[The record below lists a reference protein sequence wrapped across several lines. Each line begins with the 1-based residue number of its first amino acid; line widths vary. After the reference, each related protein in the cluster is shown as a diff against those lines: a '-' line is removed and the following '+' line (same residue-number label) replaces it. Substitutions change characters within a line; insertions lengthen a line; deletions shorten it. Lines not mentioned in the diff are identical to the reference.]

1 MLAYG
6 VCIGSRER
14 YETLAAPALR
24 DLGGVVV
31 EADDQ
36 RSICAAYNAILEA
49 VSDEPDIEG
58 LVLLHEDVTIES
70 AAFIAAIRAELAD
83 PDVAVVGAI
92 GALRPASLRWWQGEG
107 RGRVRDST
115 GPVDFGGGRHDVDV
129 LDGLCL
135 VLSPWA
141 IAHLR
146 FDESAFDGFHGYD
159 SDICLQARAAGRR
172 VRVTELP
179 ITHHTHGGYGDAVA
193 YARASAAFAAKWR
206 DLLFALQG
214 SRAPAPA
221 TCRACGGAVA
231 TVPASRGV
239 EVAACGRCGSGLT
252 LPTAAGPGAPEAPVL
267 AAAAATARADW
278 IARAGAHRVALF
290 GGDPSL
296 AGELARRG
304 IDVADAGA
312 DAAVVVG
319 AFERAPD
326 AADVAVRARAALAPG
341 GVLLAECRNFG
352 AVEAAVDPIVWGR
365 PDLADLRTLL
375 TPAGARALL
384 ERASFTAVETTV
396 GTSEAYDPPELWR
409 ARRDHWASMRL
420 GADSENV
427 LLVTARAA

>member
-14 YETLAAPALR
+14 YEKFAAPRLR

-36 RSICAAYNAILEA
+36 RSICAAYNAILDA
-49 VSDEPDIEG
+49 VADEPDVEG

-92 GALRPASLRWWQGEG
+92 GSLRPSSLRWWQAEG

-115 GPVDFGGGRHDVDV
+115 GLVDFGGGRHDVDV

-141 IAHLR
+141 IRHLR
-146 FDESAFDGFHGYD
+146 FDDSAFHGFHGYD
-159 SDICLQARAAGRR
+159 SDICLQARAAGKR
-172 VRVTELP
+172 VRVTDLP
-179 ITHHTHGGYGDAVA
+179 ITHHTHGGYGDAAA
-193 YARASAAFAAKWR
+193 YARASAAFGAKWR
-206 DLLFALQG
+206 ELLFALQG
-214 SRAPAPA
+214 VRAPAPA
-221 TCRACGGAVA
+221 SCAACGGIVA
-231 TVPASRGV
+231 TVPATRRL
-239 EVAACGRCGSGLT
+239 EVAACARCGSGLT
-252 LPTAAGPGAPEAPVL
+252 LPVTTETGAPEPSAL

-278 IARAGAHRVALF
+278 IERAGARRVALF
-290 GGDPSL
+290 GGDAAL
-296 AGELARRG
+296 ADELRRRG
-304 IDVADAGA
+304 IETAEEHA

-326 AADVAVRARAALAPG
+326 AAAVARQARAVLAPG
-341 GVLLAECRNFG
+341 GLLLAECRNFA

-384 ERASFTAVETTV
+384 ERNSFTAVETSV
-396 GTSEAYDPPELWR
+396 ATSEAYDPPELWR

-427 LLVTARAA
+427 LLVRGRAA

>member
-14 YETLAAPALR
+14 YGSLAGPPLR

-36 RSICAAYNAILEA
+36 RSICAAYNAILDA
-49 VSDEPDIEG
+49 VAGEPDIVG

-70 AAFIAAIRAELAD
+70 AAFIVAVRAELAD
-83 PDVAVVGAI
+83 PDVAIVGAI

-107 RGRVRDST
+107 RGRVRDSS
-115 GPVDFGGGRHDVDV
+115 GLVDFGGGRHDVDV

-141 IAHLR
+141 TRHLR

-179 ITHHTHGGYGDAVA
+179 ITHHTHGGYGDAAA
-193 YARASAAFAAKWR
+193 YARANVVFAAKWR
-206 DLLFALQG
+206 ELLFALQG
-214 SRAPAPA
+214 SRAPEPA

-231 TVPASRGV
+231 TVPATRGL

-252 LPTAAGPGAPEAPVL
+252 LPVADNAGAPEPATL
-267 AAAAATARADW
+267 AAASAVARADW
-278 IARAGAHRVALF
+278 IERAGPGRVALF
-290 GGDPSL
+290 GGDAAL
-296 AGELARRG
+296 AGELTRRG
-304 IDVADAGA
+304 IEIAA
-312 DAAVVVG
+312 DAADTAVVIG
-319 AFERAPD
+319 AFERASD
-326 AADVAVRARAALAPG
+326 AADVAARARAALAPG
-341 GVLLAECRNFG
+341 GLLLAECRNF
-352 AVEAAVDPIVWGR
+352 AAAEAAVDPIVWGR

-384 ERASFTAVETTV
+384 ERSSFTAVETTV
-396 GTSEAYDPPELWR
+396 GTSEAYDPPDLWR

>member
-1 MLAYG
+1 MA
-6 VCIGSRER
+6 
-14 YETLAAPALR
+14 
-24 DLGGVVV
+24 
-31 EADDQ
+31 
-36 RSICAAYNAILEA
+36 
-49 VSDEPDIEG
+49 DEPDIEG

-70 AAFIAAIRAELAD
+70 AAFIAAIRTELAD

-115 GPVDFGGGRHDVDV
+115 GLVDFGGGRHDVDV

-141 IAHLR
+141 IQHLR

-159 SDICLQARAAGRR
+159 SDICLQARAAGKR
-172 VRVTELP
+172 VRVTRPADHAPHARRLRRRGRLRPRQRRLRREVARP
-179 ITHHTHGGYGDAVA
+179 AVRPPRRPR
-193 YARASAAFAAKWR
+193 ARAR
-206 DLLFALQG
+206 HLRRLRRH
-214 SRAPAPA
+214 RARPCPPPD
-221 TCRACGGAVA
+221 RL
-231 TVPASRGV
+231 

-252 LPTAAGPGAPEAPVL
+252 LPATADAGAPEQAVL

-278 IARAGAHRVALF
+278 IEARRTASRRPVRRRRRAGGRARPSRHRDRRPPAPTRRSSSA
-290 GGDPSL
+290 PSS
-296 AGELARRG
+296 ARRT
-304 IDVADAGA
+304 
-312 DAAVVVG
+312 
-319 AFERAPD
+319 PPTSPP
-326 AADVAVRARAALAPG
+326 RARAALAPG
-341 GVLLAECRNFG
+341 GLLLAECRNF
-352 AVEAAVDPIVWGR
+352 AATEAAVDPIVWGR

-384 ERASFTAVETTV
+384 ERTSFTAVETSV

-427 LLVTARAA
+427 LLVRGRAA

>member
-14 YETLAAPALR
+14 YEALAAPALR
-24 DLGGVVV
+24 DLGGVVI

-36 RSICAAYNAILEA
+36 RSICSAYNAILDA
-49 VSDEPDIEG
+49 VADEPDIEG

-70 AAFIAAIRAELAD
+70 AAFIAAIRTELAD
-83 PDVAVVGAI
+83 PDVAVIGAI

-107 RGRVRDST
+107 RGRVRDSS
-115 GPVDFGGGRHDVDV
+115 GLVDFGGGCQDVDV

-141 IAHLR
+141 IRHLR

-179 ITHHTHGGYGDAVA
+179 VTHHTHGGYGDAAA

-214 SRAPAPA
+214 ARAPAPA
-221 TCRACGGAVA
+221 TCRACGGAVP
-231 TVPASRGV
+231 TVPATRGV
-239 EVAACGRCGSGLT
+239 EVAACARCGSGLT
-252 LPTAAGPGAPEAPVL
+252 LPAAAEPGAPEAPVL
-267 AAAAATARADW
+267 ATAATIARADW
-278 IARAGAHRVALF
+278 IERAAPRRVALF
-290 GGDPSL
+290 GGDAVL
-296 AGELARRG
+296 ATELARRG
-304 IDVADAGA
+304 IGIVAADA
-312 DAAVVVG
+312 DVAVVVG
-319 AFERAPD
+319 AFERALD
-326 AADVAVRARAALAPG
+326 AAEVATRAHTALAPG
-341 GVLLAECRNFG
+341 GVLLAECRNFAAIE
-352 AVEAAVDPIVWGR
+352 AVVDPIVWGR

-384 ERASFTAVETTV
+384 ERTSFTAVETSV
-396 GTSEAYDPPELWR
+396 GTSEAYDPPELWS

-427 LLVTARAA
+427 LLVSARAA

>member
-6 VCIGSRER
+6 VCIGSRDR
-14 YETLAAPALR
+14 YEALAAPHLR

-36 RSICAAYNAILEA
+36 RSICAAYNAVLAA
-49 VSDEPDIEG
+49 VTDEPDVEG
-58 LVLLHEDVTIES
+58 LVLLHEDVTIDS

-92 GALRPASLRWWQGEG
+92 GALRPSSLRWWQGEG

-115 GPVDFGGGRHDVDV
+115 GLVDFGGGRHDVDV

-141 IAHLR
+141 ITHLR

-159 SDICLQARAAGRR
+159 SDICLQARAAGKR
-172 VRVTELP
+172 VRVTDLP
-179 ITHHTHGGYGDAVA
+179 ITHHTHGGYGDAAA
-193 YARASAAFAAKWR
+193 YARAGAAFAAKWR
-206 DLLFALQG
+206 DLLFALRG
-214 SRAPAPA
+214 TRAPAPA
-221 TCRACGGAVA
+221 TCSACGGQVA
-231 TVPASRGV
+231 TVPATNRL

-252 LPTAAGPGAPEAPVL
+252 LPATGDPGAPQAAAL
-267 AAAAATARADW
+267 AAAAAAARADW
-278 IARAGAHRVALF
+278 IERAGARRVALF
-290 GGDPSL
+290 GGDAAL

-304 IDVADAGA
+304 IEIAPADA
-312 DAAVVVG
+312 DTAVIVG

-326 AADVAVRARAALAPG
+326 AADVARQARAALAAG
-341 GVLLAECRNFG
+341 GLLLAECRNF
-352 AVEAAVDPIVWGR
+352 AATEAAVDPIVWGR

-384 ERASFTAVETTV
+384 ERSAFTAVETSV

-409 ARRDHWASMRL
+409 ARREHWASMRL
-420 GADSENV
+420 GADSENI
-427 LLVTARAA
+427 LLVRGRAA

>member
-14 YETLAAPALR
+14 YEALAAPALR
-24 DLGGVVV
+24 DLGGVVI

-36 RSICAAYNAILEA
+36 RSICSAYNAILDA
-49 VSDEPDIEG
+49 VADEPDIEG

-70 AAFIAAIRAELAD
+70 AAFIAAIRTELAD

-107 RGRVRDST
+107 RGRVRDSS
-115 GPVDFGGGRHDVDV
+115 GLVDFGGGRHDVDV

-141 IAHLR
+141 TRHLR

-172 VRVTELP
+172 VRVTDLP
-179 ITHHTHGGYGDAVA
+179 ITHHTHGGYGDAAA

-214 SRAPAPA
+214 ARAPEPA
-221 TCRACGGAVA
+221 TCRACGGAVP
-231 TVPASRGV
+231 TVPATRGV

-252 LPTAAGPGAPEAPVL
+252 LPAAAGPGAPEAAVL

-278 IARAGAHRVALF
+278 IERAAPRRVALF
-290 GGDPSL
+290 GGDAAL

-304 IDVADAGA
+304 IEIVRIRRRRG
-312 DAAVVVG
+312 G
-319 AFERAPD
+319 GRGRL
-326 AADVAVRARAALAPG
+326 RARAS
-341 GVLLAECRNFG
+341 
-352 AVEAAVDPIVWGR
+352 
-365 PDLADLRTLL
+365 
-375 TPAGARALL
+375 TPARSQTGPAPR
-384 ERASFTAVETTV
+384 S
-396 GTSEAYDPPELWR
+396 
-409 ARRDHWASMRL
+409 H
-420 GADSENV
+420 
-427 LLVTARAA
+427 RAACCWPSAATSRPPRPPSTRSSGAGPTWPTCARC